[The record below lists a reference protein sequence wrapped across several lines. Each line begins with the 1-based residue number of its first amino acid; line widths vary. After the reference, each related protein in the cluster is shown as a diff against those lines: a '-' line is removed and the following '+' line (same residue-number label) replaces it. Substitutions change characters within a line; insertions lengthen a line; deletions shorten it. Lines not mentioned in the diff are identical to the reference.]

1 MEEKTG
7 EECFHN
13 VKKHTKTKRLK
24 VFHQKKEKGVSR
36 KKNTHHSNMKV
47 MIYYCLLF
55 FQCHVVMEFLLSS
68 PDKISLNVKPGINLK
83 IHYLS

>member
-36 KKNTHHSNMKV
+36 KKYT
-47 MIYYCLLF
+47 
-55 FQCHVVMEFLLSS
+55 
-68 PDKISLNVKPGINLK
+68 
-83 IHYLS
+83 

>member
-36 KKNTHHSNMKV
+36 KKNTHHSDMKV

-55 FQCHVVMEFLLSS
+55 FQCYVVLS
-68 PDKISLNVKPGINLK
+68 DKKGK
-83 IHYLS
+83 